1 MTRSNV
7 STIPRILKMQ
17 YDNTL
22 ILACAGSGKT
32 YGMCSDAKFLSQ
44 KSTKKIL
51 MLSYTNKG
59 VYSIK
64 KEYAKQNNGV
74 LDKNVVISTW
84 FQFILKEL
92 IRPYQRSFLGGIS
105 QIRSFDF
112 SSMYGVDYA
121 KKHTTSYFLNRNNDV
136 KANNA
141 SEFALI
147 LNKLSDGAVLKRL
160 EETYACIYID
170 ELQDLVGK
178 DIELLELL
186 FLSSIKIYCVG
197 DYKQAT
203 LKTHNPRS
211 DRKKG
216 GVHVFSYLEASRDS
230 HRINIV
236 KNNISKRF
244 ISDIANFANLVYPKD
259 PIIGALEAE
268 EPANGVFQILQSN
281 VHEYIQHL
289 KPNILKYDIKTPTL
303 GYPSLNFG
311 VSKGM
316 TLDRVLIFPN
326 KPLYSFLL
334 DPNSQLKAPDKYY
347 VGVTRAKYS
356 LAFVVEEFIPNEDYF
371 YEDSIDLGGKFVR
384 VLKFKIL

>member
-1 MTRSNV
+1 LTQKNALNIP
-7 STIPRILKMQ
+7 STLKMQ

-22 ILACAGSGKT
+22 VLACAGAGKT
-32 YGMCSDAKFLSQ
+32 YGMCKDARSLPEGA
-44 KSTKKIL
+44 TKKVL
-51 MLSYTNKG
+51 MLSYTHKG
-59 VYSIK
+59 IYSIK

-74 LDKNVVISTW
+74 IDNKVVISTW
-84 FQFILKEL
+84 FHFILKEL
-92 IRPYQRSFLGGIS
+92 IRPYQRSFLGEIS
-105 QIRSFDF
+105 QIRSVDF
-112 SSMYGVDYA
+112 SNIYGVDYF
-121 KKHTTSYFLNRNNDV
+121 KKNTKPYFLNRNNDV
-136 KANNA
+136 KANRA
-141 SEFALI
+141 SEFALL
-147 LNKLSDGAVLKRL
+147 LNRLSDGAVLRRL
-160 EETYACIYID
+160 EDTYACIYID

-216 GVHVFSYLEASRDS
+216 GMHVFSYLETCRES
-230 HRINIV
+230 HHINIV

-244 ISDIANFANLVYPKD
+244 VSDIGNFANLVYPED
-259 PIIGALEAE
+259 PIIGSLEVE
-268 EPANGVFQILQSN
+268 EQATGVFQIHKSD
-281 VHEYIQHL
+281 VHDYIEHF

-316 TLDRVLIFPN
+316 TLERVLIFPN

-334 DPNSQLKAPDKYY
+334 DPGSGLKAPDKYF

-356 LAFVVEEFIPNEDYF
+356 LAFVVEDFIPNEYF
-371 YEDSIDLGGKFVR
+371 FEDSINLGGYNVK
-384 VLKFKIL
+384 VLKFRI

>member
-1 MTRSNV
+1 MNV
-7 STIPRILKMQ
+7 SNIPRILKMQ

-22 ILACAGSGKT
+22 VLACAGSGKT
-32 YGMCSDAKFLSQ
+32 YGMCNDARSLTVE
-44 KSTKKIL
+44 STKKVL
-51 MLSYTNKG
+51 MLSYTHKG
-59 VYSIK
+59 IYSIK

-74 LDKNVVISTW
+74 LDKNVVTSTW

-92 IRPYQRSFLGGIS
+92 IRPYQRSFLGEIS

-121 KKHTTSYFLNRNNDV
+121 KKNTTSYFLNRNNDV
-136 KANNA
+136 KANRA
-141 SEFALI
+141 SEFALL

-160 EETYACIYID
+160 EDTYACIYID

-186 FLSSIKIYCVG
+186 FLSTIKIYCVG

-203 LKTHNPRS
+203 LKTHNPKS

-216 GVHVFSYLEASRDS
+216 GMNVFSYLETCRDS

-236 KNNISKRF
+236 KNNTSKRF
-244 ISDIANFANLVYPKD
+244 VSDIANFANLVYPED

-268 EPANGVFQILQSN
+268 EPSIGVFQILQTD
-281 VHEYIQHL
+281 VHAYIQHL

-316 TLDRVLIFPN
+316 TLERVLIFPN

-334 DPNSQLKAPDKYY
+334 DPSSRLKAPDKYY

-356 LAFVVEEFIPNEDYF
+356 LAFVVEKLKPNRYFFEDIINL
-371 YEDSIDLGGKFVR
+371 DGNNVR
-384 VLKFKIL
+384 VLKFRI

>member
-1 MTRSNV
+1 LIQTNV
-7 STIPRILKMQ
+7 SNIPRILKMR

-22 ILACAGSGKT
+22 VLACAGSGKT
-32 YGMCSDAKFLSQ
+32 YGMCSDAKSITEN
-44 KSTKKIL
+44 STKKIL

-92 IRPYQRSFLGGIS
+92 IRPYQRSFLGEIS
-105 QIRSFDF
+105 QIKSFDF
-112 SSMYGVDYA
+112 SRTYGVDYA
-121 KKHTTSYFLNRNNDV
+121 RKNTVSYFLNKNNDV

-141 SEFALI
+141 TEFALL
-147 LNKLSDGAVLKRL
+147 LNQLSEGAVLKRL

-186 FLSSIKIYCVG
+186 FLSSIKIHCVG

-203 LKTHNPRS
+203 LKTHNPKS

-216 GVHVFSYLEASRDS
+216 GMHAFSYLETCKDT
-230 HRINIV
+230 HQINIV
-236 KNNISKRF
+236 KNNTSKRF
-244 ISDIANFANLVYPKD
+244 VSDIANFANLVYPED
-259 PIIGALEAE
+259 PIVGVLETE
-268 EPANGVFQILQSN
+268 ESAIGVFQILQTD
-281 VHEYIQHL
+281 VHAYIEHL
-289 KPNILKYDIKTPTL
+289 KPSILKYDVRTPTL

-334 DPNSQLKAPDKYY
+334 DPISRLKAPDKYF

-356 LAFVVEEFIPNEDYF
+356 LAFVVKEFNPNEYF
-371 YEDSIDLGGKFVR
+371 FEDSINFGGKDAT
-384 VLKFKIL
+384 VLKFKI

>member
-1 MTRSNV
+1 
-7 STIPRILKMQ
+7 MQ

-22 ILACAGSGKT
+22 VLACAGSGKT
-32 YGMCSDAKFLSQ
+32 YGMCNDSRSLSE

-51 MLSYTNKG
+51 MLSYTHKG
-59 VYSIK
+59 IYSIK

-92 IRPYQRSFLGGIS
+92 IRPYQRSFLEKIS

-112 SSMYGVDYA
+112 SRMYGANYE
-121 KKHTTSYFLNRNNDV
+121 KKNTTSYFLNRNNDV
-136 KANNA
+136 KANRA
-141 SEFALI
+141 SEFALL

-203 LKTHNPRS
+203 LKTHNPKS

-216 GVHVFSYLEASRDS
+216 GMYVFSYLETCRDS

-236 KNNISKRF
+236 KNNTSKRF
-244 ISDIANFANLVYPKD
+244 VSDIANFANLVYPEE

-268 EPANGVFQILQSN
+268 EPATGVFQILQTDI
-281 VHEYIQHL
+281 HDYIQHL
-289 KPNILKYDIKTPTL
+289 KPSILKYDVKTPTL

-316 TLDRVLIFPN
+316 TLERVLIFPN
-326 KPLYSFLL
+326 KPLSTFLL
-334 DPNSQLKAPDKYY
+334 DPSKGLKAPDKYY
-347 VGVTRAKYS
+347 VGVTRAKFS
-356 LAFVVEEFIPNEDYF
+356 LTFVVEKLKPNRYF
-371 YEDSIDLGGKFVR
+371 FEDSINLGGNNIR
-384 VLKFKIL
+384 VLKFKL

>member
-1 MTRSNV
+1 MIQTNV
-7 STIPRILKMQ
+7 SNTPRILKMR

-22 ILACAGSGKT
+22 VLACAGSGKT
-32 YGMCSDAKFLSQ
+32 YGMCSDAKSITE

-64 KEYAKQNNGV
+64 REYAKQNNGV
-74 LDKNVVISTW
+74 LDKNIVISTW

-92 IRPYQRSFLGGIS
+92 IRPYQRSFLGEIS
-105 QIRSFDF
+105 QIKSFDF
-112 SSMYGVDYA
+112 SRTYGVDYA
-121 KKHTTSYFLNRNNDV
+121 RKNTVSYFLNKNKDV

-141 SEFALI
+141 TEFALF
-147 LNKLSDGAVLKRL
+147 LNQLSKGAVLKRL

-178 DIELLELL
+178 DIELLERL

-203 LKTHNPRS
+203 LKTHNPKS

-216 GVHVFSYLEASRDS
+216 GMHVFSYLETCKDT
-230 HRINIV
+230 HQINII
-236 KNNISKRF
+236 KNNTSKRF
-244 ISDIANFANLVYPKD
+244 VADIANFANLVYPED
-259 PIIGALEAE
+259 PIVGVLEAE
-268 EPANGVFQILQSN
+268 EPAIGVFQILQAD
-281 VHEYIQHL
+281 VHAYIEHL
-289 KPNILKYDIKTPTL
+289 KPSILKYDVRTPTL

-334 DPNSQLKAPDKYY
+334 DPISRLKAPDKYF

-356 LAFVVEEFIPNEDYF
+356 LAFVVKEFKPNEYF
-371 YEDSIDLGGKFVR
+371 LEDSINFGGKDAT
-384 VLKFKIL
+384 VLKFKI

>member
-1 MTRSNV
+1 MNV
-7 STIPRILKMQ
+7 SNIPRILKMQ

-22 ILACAGSGKT
+22 VLACAGSGKT
-32 YGMCSDAKFLSQ
+32 YGMCNDSRSLSVE
-44 KSTKKIL
+44 STKKIL
-51 MLSYTNKG
+51 MLSYTHKG
-59 VYSIK
+59 IYSIK

-74 LDKNVVISTW
+74 LDSNVVISTW

-92 IRPYQRSFLGGIS
+92 IRPYQRSFLGEIS
-105 QIRSFDF
+105 QIRSIDF
-112 SSMYGVDYA
+112 SSMFGVDYA
-121 KKHTTSYFLNRNNDV
+121 KKNTTSYFLNRSNDV
-136 KANNA
+136 KANRA
-141 SEFALI
+141 SEFALL
-147 LNKLSDGAVLKRL
+147 LNKLSHGAVLKRL
-160 EETYACIYID
+160 EDTYACIYID

-216 GVHVFSYLEASRDS
+216 GMHVFSYLETCKDS
-230 HRINIV
+230 HRINII
-236 KNNISKRF
+236 KNNTSKRF
-244 ISDIANFANLVYPKD
+244 ISDIANFANLLYPQD
-259 PIIGALEAE
+259 PIAGALEAE
-268 EPANGVFQILQSN
+268 EPHIGVFQILQTD
-281 VHEYIQHL
+281 VHDYIQHI
-289 KPNILKYDIKTPTL
+289 KPNILKYDVKTSTL

-326 KPLYSFLL
+326 KPLTTFLQ
-334 DPNSQLKAPDKYY
+334 DPSNGLKAPDKYF

-356 LAFVVEEFIPNEDYF
+356 LAFVVDKFITNRYF
-371 YEDSIDLGGKFVR
+371 MKHTINLDNKEVKVHKFMT
-384 VLKFKIL
+384 

>member
-1 MTRSNV
+1 
-7 STIPRILKMQ
+7 MQ

-22 ILACAGSGKT
+22 VLACAGSGKT
-32 YGMCSDAKFLSQ
+32 YGICNDSRSLSE
-44 KSTKKIL
+44 KTTKKIL
-51 MLSYTNKG
+51 MLSYTHKG
-59 VYSIK
+59 IYSIK

-92 IRPYQRSFLGGIS
+92 IRPYQRSFLEKIS

-112 SSMYGVDYA
+112 SRMYGANYE
-121 KKHTTSYFLNRNNDV
+121 KKNTTSYFLNRNNDV
-136 KANNA
+136 KANRA
-141 SEFALI
+141 SEFALL

-203 LKTHNPRS
+203 LKTHNPKS

-216 GVHVFSYLEASRDS
+216 GMYVFSYLETCRDS

-236 KNNISKRF
+236 KNSTSKRF
-244 ISDIANFANLVYPKD
+244 VSDIANFANLVYPEE

-268 EPANGVFQILQSN
+268 EPATGVFQILQTDI
-281 VHEYIQHL
+281 HDYIQHL
-289 KPNILKYDIKTPTL
+289 KPSILKYDVKTPTL

-316 TLDRVLIFPN
+316 TLERVLIFPN
-326 KPLYSFLL
+326 KPLSTFLL
-334 DPNSQLKAPDKYY
+334 DPSKGLKAPDKYY
-347 VGVTRAKYS
+347 VGVTRAKFS
-356 LAFVVEEFIPNEDYF
+356 LFFVVEKLKPNRYF
-371 YEDSIDLGGKFVR
+371 FEDSINLGGNNIR
-384 VLKFKIL
+384 VLKFKL

>member
-1 MTRSNV
+1 
-7 STIPRILKMQ
+7 MQ
-17 YDNTL
+17 FDNTL
-22 ILACAGSGKT
+22 VLACAGSGKT
-32 YGMCSDAKFLSQ
+32 YGMCNDSRSLSEE
-44 KSTKKIL
+44 STKKVL
-51 MLSYTNKG
+51 MLSYTHKG
-59 VYSIK
+59 IYSIK

-74 LDKNVVISTW
+74 LDKNLVISTW

-92 IRPYQRSFLGGIS
+92 IRPYQRSFLGKIS
-105 QIRSFDF
+105 QIKTIDF

-121 KKHTTSYFLNRNNDV
+121 KKDTTSYFLNRNHDV
-136 KANNA
+136 KANRA
-141 SEFALI
+141 SEFALL

-160 EETYACIYID
+160 EDTYACIYID

-216 GVHVFSYLEASRDS
+216 GMHVFSYLETCRDS

-236 KNNISKRF
+236 KNNTSKRF
-244 ISDIANFANLVYPKD
+244 VSDIAKFANLVYPED
-259 PIIGALEAE
+259 PIIGALETE
-268 EPANGVFQILQSN
+268 EPVIGVFQILQTDI
-281 VHEYIQHL
+281 HAYIQHF
-289 KPNILKYDIKTPTL
+289 KPNILKYDVKTPTL

-316 TLDRVLIFPN
+316 TLERVLIFPN

-334 DPNSQLKAPDKYY
+334 DPSGRLKAPDKYY

-356 LAFVVEEFIPNEDYF
+356 LAFVVEQLKPNRYF
-371 YEDSIDLGGKFVR
+371 FEDSINLGSKNVR
-384 VLKFKIL
+384 VLKFKI

>member
-1 MTRSNV
+1 
-7 STIPRILKMQ
+7 MQ

-22 ILACAGSGKT
+22 VLACAGAGKT
-32 YGMCSDAKFLSQ
+32 YGMCSDAKSLSQ
-44 KSTKKIL
+44 NSTKKIL

-74 LDKNVVISTW
+74 LDKNVVISSW

-92 IRPYQRSFLGGIS
+92 IRPYQKSFLGKIS

-121 KKHTTSYFLNRNNDV
+121 KKNTTSYFLNRNNDV
-136 KANNA
+136 KANRA
-141 SEFALI
+141 SEFAVL
-147 LNKLSDGAVLKRL
+147 LNKLSNGAVLKRL
-160 EETYACIYID
+160 EDTYACIYID

-186 FLSSIKIYCVG
+186 FLSSIRIYCVG

-216 GVHVFSYLEASRDS
+216 GMHVFSYLETCRDS

-244 ISDIANFANLVYPKD
+244 VSDIANFANLVYPEN
-259 PIIGALEAE
+259 PIIGALETE
-268 EPANGVFQILQSN
+268 EPAIGVFQILQTDIQA
-281 VHEYIQHL
+281 YIQHL
-289 KPNILKYDIKTPTL
+289 KPNVLKYDVKTPTL

-316 TLDRVLIFPN
+316 TLERVLIFPN

-334 DPNSQLKAPDKYY
+334 DPSIQLKAPDKYY

-356 LAFVVEEFIPNEDYF
+356 LAFVVEKFKPNNF
-371 YEDSIDLGGKFVR
+371 FLEDSINLGGQNIR
-384 VLKFKIL
+384 VLRFKI